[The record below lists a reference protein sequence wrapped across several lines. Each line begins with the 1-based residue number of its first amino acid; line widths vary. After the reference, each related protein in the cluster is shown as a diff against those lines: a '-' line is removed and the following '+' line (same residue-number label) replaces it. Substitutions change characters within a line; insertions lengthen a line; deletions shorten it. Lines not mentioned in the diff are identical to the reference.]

1 VEIIKLDESNT
12 KEVADRVA
20 EIVLA
25 GGLVVYPTDTL
36 YGLGVDATN
45 EIAVEKLWKF
55 KGERE
60 NKPVLIAVNSEKM
73 AEKFIE
79 ITELG
84 KKIIH
89 KYWPGPVSIVGK
101 SKNLVAMKV
110 QGEKGKVGVRMPG
123 NKFVACLVKI
133 LDKPI
138 TSTSANITGAMT
150 CVDVDDFSKNTPP
163 DRVSLVDCFVDAGI
177 IERKLPSTIVDIS
190 EGEVKILR
198 QGAIEI
204 CL

>member
-1 VEIIKLDESNT
+1 M
-12 KEVADRVA
+12 
-20 EIVLA
+20 
-25 GGLVVYPTDTL
+25 VYPTDTL

-45 EIAVEKLWKF
+45 INAVEKLWKF

-73 AEKFIE
+73 AEKYIE

-101 SKNLVAMKV
+101 SKNLVATKV

-123 NKFVACLVKI
+123 NKFVSDLVEI

-138 TSTSANITGAMT
+138 TSTSANITGAET
-150 CVDVDDFSKNTPP
+150 CVDVNGFLKNTPQ
-163 DRVSLVDCFVDAGI
+163 DRVELVDCFVDAGV
-177 IERKLPSTIVDIS
+177 IERKLPSTIVDVS

-198 QGAIEI
+198 QGEI
-204 CL
+204 RVEL